1 MAGVGHGA
9 GDRGQEFRVIW
20 CKLVLDS
27 TCSKVTVKIQGGKQN
42 VMIRNTDIITRVAS
56 VGIVRKVASTDI
68 VRNALASNAAYHARK
83 IAIKGVKAPFSLD
96 RDFIAK
102 TYIKGDGIEIGALHA
117 PLRVSKRASVK
128 YVDRMSVPDLRQQY
142 PELSVHKLVHVDI
155 IDDGELLKTIEDSTQ
170 DFVIANHFL
179 EHCQNPIGA
188 IHNILRVLRGDGI
201 IYLAIPDKRYTFDV
215 DRPVTT
221 LDHLLKDYEQGPE
234 WSKRQHFEEWT
245 RTVDRSQRATEV
257 ARLMDI
263 DYSIHYHVWT
273 QTELLELMTVLKT
286 RLGFQFDLELF
297 FKTGNEA
304 IFVLRKT

>member
-1 MAGVGHGA
+1 
-9 GDRGQEFRVIW
+9 
-20 CKLVLDS
+20 
-27 TCSKVTVKIQGGKQN
+27 
-42 VMIRNTDIITRVAS
+42 MITYTGIMKRATS
-56 VGIVRKVASTDI
+56 LGIVRKAASTEI
-68 VRNALASNAAYHARK
+68 VRTVMASSAIYYARRYGL
-83 IAIKGVKAPFSLD
+83 KGLKAPFSLD

-102 TYIKGDGIEIGALHA
+102 TYIRGDGIEIGALHA
-117 PLRVSKRASVK
+117 PLRVTKRAKVK
-128 YVDRMSVPDLRQQY
+128 YVDRMSVHELREQY

-155 IDDGELLKTIEDSTQ
+155 IDDGEQLKNIGDSTQ

-188 IHNILRVLRGDGI
+188 ISNMLRVVKGDGI

-221 LDHLLKDYEQGPE
+221 IDHLLKDYEQGPE

-245 RTVDRSQRATEV
+245 RAVDKSQRDKEI
-257 ARLMDI
+257 ARLIDI
-263 DYSIHYHVWT
+263 NYSIHYHVWA
-273 QTELLELMTVLKT
+273 QTELLELMTFLKS